1 MNHVI
6 FDFWSQIQPTITM
19 EAADVNWELEEGVP
33 QVEDP
38 FIQKYLSGRDALIL
52 HEQKQRHG

>member
-1 MNHVI
+1 MTV
-6 FDFWSQIQPTITM
+6 
-19 EAADVNWELEEGVP
+19 EAADINWELEEGVP